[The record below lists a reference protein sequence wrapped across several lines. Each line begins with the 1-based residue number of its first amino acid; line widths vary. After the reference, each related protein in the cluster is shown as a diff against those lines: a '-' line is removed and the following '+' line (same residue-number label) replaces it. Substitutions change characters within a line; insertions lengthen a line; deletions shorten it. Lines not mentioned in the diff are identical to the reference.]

1 MKQFCKAHRLTV
13 FFGLAYLL
21 SWYPWVL
28 ALLRGRTSGP
38 NPLGP
43 LVAGLLVTAVIS
55 GRAGL
60 REYLGRIVRWRVG
73 AKWYLIALTLPV
85 LLCLGAGILALTLSG
100 PAQLV
105 ALSSGKLR
113 ELPDRFLFILLFIGL
128 GEEPGWR
135 GFALPQLQT
144 RYTPLVA
151 SLILAPFWAIWH
163 LPLIGTEFAGP
174 IVAPFLLSV
183 VGGTL
188 LQTWLFN
195 RTGGSV
201 LLPML
206 FHAATNA
213 FGAGFLFPLVSGS
226 TLVLLW
232 WTYSLLVVAT
242 GFAVVCLSSSRV
254 LLSAP
259 LPAGA

>member
-1 MKQFCKAHRLTV
+1 MKRFWKGHWLII

-21 SWYPWVL
+21 SWYPWIL

-43 LVAGLLVTAVIS
+43 LVAGLIVTAIVS

-60 REYLGRIVRWRVG
+60 REYFGRIVHWRVNP
-73 AKWYLIALTLPV
+73 KWYLIALTLPV
-85 LLCLGAGILALTLSG
+85 VLCLSAAVVPFALAGH
-100 PAQLV
+100 PQV
-105 ALSSGKLR
+105 ASIAIAKVR

-151 SLILAPFWAIWH
+151 SLILAPVWAIWH
-163 LPLIGTEFAGP
+163 LPLLGMEFPGP
-174 IVAPFLLSV
+174 IIAPFLCSV
-183 VGGTL
+183 LGGTL
-188 LQTWLFN
+188 LQTWIFN

-213 FGAGFLFPLVSGS
+213 FGAGFIFPLFSGS
-226 TLVLLW
+226 TLILLW
-232 WTYSLLVVAT
+232 WVYSLLSVAT
-242 GFAVVCLSSSRV
+242 GFALICLSRSRV
-254 LLSAP
+254 QLSAP
-259 LPAGA
+259 IRAAA